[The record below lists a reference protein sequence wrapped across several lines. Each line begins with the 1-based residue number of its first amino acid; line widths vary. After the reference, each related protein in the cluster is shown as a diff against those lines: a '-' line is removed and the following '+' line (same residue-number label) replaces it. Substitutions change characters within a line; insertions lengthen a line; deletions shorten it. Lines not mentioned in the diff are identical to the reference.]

1 MTDKKSKEV
10 QYCVFFTTFTFGLEF
25 FCFIT
30 VMHAAYFVEFLNQ
43 KPSTFQTTGGERGAV
58 CAAVTS
64 FYQLN
69 ISHLTGNGFDFVC
82 FLFVTLTNIS

>member
-30 VMHAAYFVEFLNQ
+30 VMHAAYFIEFLNQ
-43 KPSTFQTTGGERGAV
+43 KPSTFQTTGGG
-58 CAAVTS
+58 
-64 FYQLN
+64 
-69 ISHLTGNGFDFVC
+69 GGGGG
-82 FLFVTLTNIS
+82 LFVLLSQLFTSLIFRI